1 MSWTAINISVLFV
14 TALIYGFCHEK
25 ELIQFEHNLYVAIIK
40 ALRKRLKLHTMR
52 GLYEIKKETENYII
66 IKEKK

>member
-1 MSWTAINISVLFV
+1 MSWAALNLSVLFV
-14 TALIYGFCHEK
+14 AVLIYGFCHEK

-66 IKEKK
+66 IKEKR